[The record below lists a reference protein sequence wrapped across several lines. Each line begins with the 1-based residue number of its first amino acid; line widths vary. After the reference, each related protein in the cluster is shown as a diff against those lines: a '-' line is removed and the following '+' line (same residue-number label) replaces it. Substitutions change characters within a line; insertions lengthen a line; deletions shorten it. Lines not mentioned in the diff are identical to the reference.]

1 MPKAESE
8 KHPAVKVGRRPGF
21 PVCSVAHT
29 RICDQR
35 QYPDNDLL
43 PQEIEICIWMFVAVL
58 KLKHKKKNT
67 TSFVN
72 NFRIEGFGVMLHIF
86 VIYALGWHNF
96 YVTVAT

>member
-35 QYPDNDLL
+35 QYPDLL
-43 PQEIEICIWMFVAVL
+43 PQEREICILLNIPVFL
-58 KLKHKKKNT
+58 N
-67 TSFVN
+67 S
-72 NFRIEGFGVMLHIF
+72 
-86 VIYALGWHNF
+86 ALMAAGDNH
-96 YVTVAT
+96 AL